1 MASSALLGPVAV
13 ISHLLSLLPPLPLCH
28 SLTFKAQQ
36 TPAIGIDKGTARAAT
51 ATPTHAELE
60 HRFNGEA
67 RFHRAPTLTRR
78 KKWHRWM
85 PRLLCQPLLCFLCA
99 SHYTALLCFAVLC
112 FALLC
117 CDLLTLLCTWFV
129 YWLFLF
135 LHFALLRALLV
146 VDICCHSCAAVPA
159 YIKPCPWPAPTQLMA
174 VKEKWQEPR

>member
-13 ISHLLSLLPPLPLCH
+13 ISHLLSLFPPLTLCH

-36 TPAIGIDKGTARAAT
+36 TPAIGIDKGTARAAM
-51 ATPTHAELE
+51 ATPTHAEPE

-85 PRLLCQPLLCFLCA
+85 PRVYSASLCFAFSVLRTTLLCFPM
-99 SHYTALLCFAVLC
+99 LC

-117 CDLLTLLCTWFV
+117 CALLTLLCTWFV

>member
-13 ISHLLSLLPPLPLCH
+13 ISHLLSLFPHPRLPLCH

-51 ATPTHAELE
+51 ATPTHAEPE

-112 FALLC
+112 CALLYF
-117 CDLLTLLCTWFV
+117 TLLCFA
-129 YWLFLF
+129 Y
-135 LHFALLRALLV
+135 FALHLVCLLIISISSLRLIASSS
-146 VDICCHSCAAVPA
+146 CC
-159 YIKPCPWPAPTQLMA
+159 
-174 VKEKWQEPR
+174 